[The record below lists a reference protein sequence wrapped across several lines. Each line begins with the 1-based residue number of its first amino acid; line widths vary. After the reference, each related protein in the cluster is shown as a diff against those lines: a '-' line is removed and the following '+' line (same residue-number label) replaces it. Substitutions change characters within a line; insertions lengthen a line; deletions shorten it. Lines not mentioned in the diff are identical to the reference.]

1 MTMRLRFSVAAL
13 VMLLSACSSDDSSSN
28 KQSVQQTSARP
39 PTSGAGGGVPPVGQS
54 AVPGISDEPVKPN
67 RSELR
72 VMTEDAKATEN
83 AVKNVIE
90 RFDANLSD
98 RQARESAQNE
108 FKAMLPDYKEK
119 MLQIGKAKM
128 KGESHPVETP

>member
-1 MTMRLRFSVAAL
+1 VAAL

-54 AVPGISDEPVKPN
+54 AVPDEPVKPN

>member
-1 MTMRLRFSVAAL
+1 MFFRRQFVEQTIRTTDECKAA
-13 VMLLSACSSDDSSSN
+13 DF
-28 KQSVQQTSARP
+28 R
-39 PTSGAGGGVPPVGQS
+39 GGGGVPPVGQS
-54 AVPGISDEPVKPN
+54 AVPDEPVKPN